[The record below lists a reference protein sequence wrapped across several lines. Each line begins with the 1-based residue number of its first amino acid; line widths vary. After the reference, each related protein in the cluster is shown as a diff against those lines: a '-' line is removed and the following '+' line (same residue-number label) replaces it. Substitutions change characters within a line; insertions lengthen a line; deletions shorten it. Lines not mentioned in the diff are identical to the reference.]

1 MPEPQESTRLKDGLL
16 SMAELPTA
24 PADPLPAIQGR
35 IVRRRRVRFVGT
47 TVVLAACATLAF
59 AIVPA
64 LNGTSTIEPAGPVTA
79 NAPVVPDDQAE
90 PFSDRKYTKLPE
102 ANAYR
107 PGYYVASG
115 KEADKDWNAL
125 STLTAERGCLVIE
138 PQTLNDSFVCFD
150 DWTDPAKR
158 ADWFTTGLRLGAKPD
173 FEPLDKT
180 LVLGAVSIEA
190 RSVRIETANGQ
201 LYTADAV
208 ATPNSDQLRFFAFVV
223 PQRDAKVTAV
233 TPLDENGEV
242 ADPPV
247 DMPPPLECGKDV
259 TCAEHRATPTPAK

>member
-16 SMAELPTA
+16 SMAELPSA
-24 PADPLPAIQGR
+24 PADPLPRIQGR
-35 IVRRRRVRFVGT
+35 IVRRRRVRLAGA

-59 AIVPA
+59 AVVPA
-64 LNGTSTIEPAGPVTA
+64 INNGGVQTIDPAGQVSA
-79 NAPVVPDDQAE
+79 GAPEVPDERAE
-90 PFSDRKYTKLPE
+90 PYSDRKYTKLPE

-115 KEADKDWNAL
+115 KEAGKKWNAL
-125 STLTAERGCLVIE
+125 STQTAKHACLVIE
-138 PQTLNDSFVCFD
+138 PQTLNDSYVCFD

-158 ADWFTTGLRLGAKPD
+158 ADWFTSGLRLGAKPD
-173 FEPLDKT
+173 YEELDKT

-201 LYTADAV
+201 VYTADAV
-208 ATPNSDQLRFFAFVV
+208 ATPNSKKLRSFAFVI
-223 PQRDAKVTAV
+223 PQRDATVTAV

-259 TCAEHRATPTPAK
+259 TCAEGPRTAK